1 MADLSIPKTEKTNF
15 RRDLGKELAL
25 LSYSLW
31 ALFIVTVIL
40 SVFLYVFMVVPP
52 PKTCVVEDN
61 GKIFSQ
67 EEFDKINE
75 LARTIAREKDVNVFV
90 YTADIKENFVRSEDS
105 ELNAF
110 IDKKYRELADV
121 VFLKDNSGV
130 MIYIDVQERYF
141 YIFTYGTAH
150 ASITNSECEE
160 IFQSVKVRLANDD
173 FGGAAIAS
181 IKRVQNHNFT
191 SGLLILTYLGMY
203 ILPVVLALLIVLW
216 IMKKRKKIPTT
227 NSSTYLDHN
236 NSEVYQN
243 SDTFSRKTVSVT
255 YVSTSSSGGGGFSGG
270 GGGGGGGGRTG
281 GGGGRF

>member
-52 PKTCVVEDN
+52 PKTYVVEDN

-150 ASITNSECEE
+150 ASITNS
-160 IFQSVKVRLANDD
+160 
-173 FGGAAIAS
+173 
-181 IKRVQNHNFT
+181 
-191 SGLLILTYLGMY
+191 
-203 ILPVVLALLIVLW
+203 
-216 IMKKRKKIPTT
+216 
-227 NSSTYLDHN
+227 
-236 NSEVYQN
+236 
-243 SDTFSRKTVSVT
+243 
-255 YVSTSSSGGGGFSGG
+255 
-270 GGGGGGGGRTG
+270 
-281 GGGGRF
+281 

>member
-1 MADLSIPKTEKTNF
+1 
-15 RRDLGKELAL
+15 
-25 LSYSLW
+25 
-31 ALFIVTVIL
+31 
-40 SVFLYVFMVVPP
+40 
-52 PKTCVVEDN
+52 
-61 GKIFSQ
+61 
-67 EEFDKINE
+67 
-75 LARTIAREKDVNVFV
+75 
-90 YTADIKENFVRSEDS
+90 
-105 ELNAF
+105 
-110 IDKKYRELADV
+110 
-121 VFLKDNSGV
+121 

>member
-52 PKTCVVEDN
+52 PKTYVVEDN

-270 GGGGGGGGRTG
+270 GGGGGGGRTG